1 MLVSMCVGLSPIL
14 LRHHGDDRKIISGG
28 NQLKKAYIEP
38 AVTASVI
45 EAEDV
50 ITASICAAKGA
61 DIAVYNPVYW
71 EDELTPR
78 D

>member
-1 MLVSMCVGLSPIL
+1 M
-14 LRHHGDDRKIISGG
+14 
-28 NQLKKAYIEP
+28 KKAYIEP

-50 ITASICAAKGA
+50 ITASINAGKGA